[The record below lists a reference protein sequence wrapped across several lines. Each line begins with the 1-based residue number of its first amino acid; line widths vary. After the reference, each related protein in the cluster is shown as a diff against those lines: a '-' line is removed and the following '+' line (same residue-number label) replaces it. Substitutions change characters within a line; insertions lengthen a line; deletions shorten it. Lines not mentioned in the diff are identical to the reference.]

1 MDSNQ
6 SGAVGETIWDPI
18 QGSLTHLGASGRLQS
33 QIQAIPGQI
42 LTNSSDLG
50 MKLIFYEL
58 SLAMVVA
65 GIVSYILFIVQLF
78 VLPNYTCTTSCS
90 CNEVTSETSDQQEEG
105 PSGPLQESG
114 SKGCQEDAD
123 ETSR

>member
-1 MDSNQ
+1 MSRIENYRWPQ
-6 SGAVGETIWDPI
+6 LFMATTLLWINVGVIA
-18 QGSLTHLGASGRLQS
+18 LTV
-33 QIQAIPGQI
+33 
-42 LTNSSDLG
+42 TNGSDLG
-50 MKLIFYEL
+50 MKPIFYEF

-65 GIVSYILFIVQLF
+65 GIVSYILFIFQLF

-90 CNEVTSETSDQQEEG
+90 CNEVTPETSDQQEEG

-114 SKGCQEDAD
+114 SGGCQGDTD

>member
-1 MDSNQ
+1 MSRIENYRWPQ
-6 SGAVGETIWDPI
+6 LFMATTLLWINIGVIA
-18 QGSLTHLGASGRLQS
+18 LTV
-33 QIQAIPGQI
+33 
-42 LTNSSDLG
+42 TNGSDLG
-50 MKLIFYEL
+50 VKPIFYEF

-78 VLPNYTCTTSCS
+78 VFPNYTCTTSCS
-90 CNEVTSETSDQQEEG
+90 CNEVTPETSDQQEEEEG

-114 SKGCQEDAD
+114 SGGCQADVD

>member
-1 MDSNQ
+1 MSRIENYRWPQ
-6 SGAVGETIWDPI
+6 LFMATTLLWINIGVIA
-18 QGSLTHLGASGRLQS
+18 LTV
-33 QIQAIPGQI
+33 
-42 LTNSSDLG
+42 TNGSDLG
-50 MKLIFYEL
+50 MKPIFYEF

-78 VLPNYTCTTSCS
+78 VLPNYTCTSSCS
-90 CNEVTSETSDQQEEG
+90 CNEVTPETSVQEEEG

-114 SKGCQEDAD
+114 SGGCQVDAD

>member
-1 MDSNQ
+1 MSLIENYRWPQ
-6 SGAVGETIWDPI
+6 LFMATTLLWINVGVIA
-18 QGSLTHLGASGRLQS
+18 LTV
-33 QIQAIPGQI
+33 
-42 LTNSSDLG
+42 TNGSDLG
-50 MKLIFYEL
+50 MKPIFYEF

-65 GIVSYILFIVQLF
+65 GIVSYTLFIFQLF

-90 CNEVTSETSDQQEEG
+90 CNEVTPETSDQQEEG

-114 SKGCQEDAD
+114 SGGCQGDTD

>member
-1 MDSNQ
+1 MSLIENYRWPQ
-6 SGAVGETIWDPI
+6 LFMATTLLWINVGVIA
-18 QGSLTHLGASGRLQS
+18 LTV
-33 QIQAIPGQI
+33 
-42 LTNSSDLG
+42 TNGSDLG
-50 MKLIFYEL
+50 MKPIFYEF

-65 GIVSYILFIVQLF
+65 GIVSYTLFIFQLF

-90 CNEVTSETSDQQEEG
+90 CNEVTPETSDQQEEG

-114 SKGCQEDAD
+114 SGGCPADTD

>member
-1 MDSNQ
+1 MSRVENYRWPQ
-6 SGAVGETIWDPI
+6 LFMATTLLWINIGVIA
-18 QGSLTHLGASGRLQS
+18 LTV
-33 QIQAIPGQI
+33 
-42 LTNSSDLG
+42 TNGSDLG
-50 MKLIFYEL
+50 MKPIFYEF

-90 CNEVTSETSDQQEEG
+90 CNEVTPETSDQQEEEL

-114 SKGCQEDAD
+114 SKGCPADAD
-123 ETSR
+123 KASR

>member
-1 MDSNQ
+1 MSRIENYRWPQ
-6 SGAVGETIWDPI
+6 LFMATTLLWINVGVIA
-18 QGSLTHLGASGRLQS
+18 LTV
-33 QIQAIPGQI
+33 
-42 LTNSSDLG
+42 TNGSDLG
-50 MKLIFYEL
+50 MKPIFYEF

-65 GIVSYILFIVQLF
+65 GIVSYTLFIFQLF

-114 SKGCQEDAD
+114 SGGCQGDTD